1 MSATRAGRRRMAR
14 MSVLL
19 AGNHLTRQTAPA
31 EPVVVRAAGGG
42 AGAGAAT
49 GRTGVGDDQADQ
61 LAAAMTSAMAAGDGG
76 AVEAFYRRYFDRLYA
91 EARRATRRDESFCLD
106 VVQESV
112 LRIVRTVR
120 GARSEIQ
127 LVAWLRL
134 VVRTTAYDLMRSE
147 RRRQR
152 REALAAIGPA
162 DETPDEPHAGDEE
175 QLAWLRAQLDRL
187 DPEIARMIDLRY
199 HRRWTLERIAR
210 QFGLSIGTVDGRL
223 RRALRRLRESAPEEL
238 SDDA

>member
-1 MSATRAGRRRMAR
+1 MAR
-14 MSVLL
+14 MSVMPACNLP
-19 AGNHLTRQTAPA
+19 APQIGPPA
-31 EPVVVRAAGGG
+31 PVVLRAGGSG
-42 AGAGAAT
+42 T
-49 GRTGVGDDQADQ
+49 GSKSTDRIGVGDHQADQ
-61 LAAAMTSAMAAGDGG
+61 LAAAMTSAMAAGDGD
-76 AVEAFYRRYFDRLYA
+76 AVESFYRRYFDRLYA

-120 GARSEIQ
+120 AARTEIQ

-134 VVRTTAYDLMRSE
+134 VVRTTAYDLLRSE

-162 DETPDEPHAGDEE
+162 DEAPDEPSADDEE
-175 QLAWLRAQLDRL
+175 QLAWLRGQLDRL

-199 HRRWTLERIAR
+199 RRRWTLERIA
-210 QFGLSIGTVDGRL
+210 QQLGISIGTVDGRL

-238 SDDA
+238 LDDA

>member
-1 MSATRAGRRRMAR
+1 MAR
-14 MSVLL
+14 MSVLPGCNLL
-19 AGNHLTRQTAPA
+19 AGRGG
-31 EPVVVRAAGGG
+31 PVVAPTAVAGRACCRG
-42 AGAGAAT
+42 GAAT
-49 GRTGVGDDQADQ
+49 ERTGVGDQADQ
-61 LAAAMTSAMAAGDGG
+61 VAAAMTSAMAAGDGG

-120 GARSEIQ
+120 GAHSEIQ

-152 REALAAIGPA
+152 REALVAIGPA
-162 DETPDEPHAGDEE
+162 DEASDGPPAEDEE
-175 QLAWLRAQLDRL
+175 QLAWLRVQLDRL
-187 DPEIARMIDLRY
+187 DPQIARMIDLRY

>member
-1 MSATRAGRRRMAR
+1 
-14 MSVLL
+14 MSVLPGCNLL
-19 AGNHLTRQTAPA
+19 APQTGPAAPL
-31 EPVVVRAAGGG
+31 VVRASVGG
-42 AGAGAAT
+42 GAGAAT

-120 GARSEIQ
+120 GARSEVQ

-162 DETPDEPHAGDEE
+162 DEAPDEPRAEDEE
-175 QLAWLRAQLDRL
+175 QLAWLRVQLDRL
-187 DPEIARMIDLRY
+187 DPEIAKLIDLRY
-199 HRRWTLERIAR
+199 RRRWTLQRIAR

>member
-1 MSATRAGRRRMAR
+1 MAR
-14 MSVLL
+14 MSVLPGCNLL
-19 AGNHLTRQTAPA
+19 AGRGGPAVAPTAVA
-31 EPVVVRAAGGG
+31 GRACCRG
-42 AGAGAAT
+42 GAAT
-49 GRTGVGDDQADQ
+49 ERTGVGDQADQ
-61 LAAAMTSAMAAGDGG
+61 VAAAMTSAMAAGDGG

-152 REALAAIGPA
+152 REALVAIGPA
-162 DETPDEPHAGDEE
+162 DEASDGPPAEDEE
-175 QLAWLRAQLDRL
+175 QLAWLRVQLDRL
-187 DPEIARMIDLRY
+187 DPQIARMIDLRY

>member
-1 MSATRAGRRRMAR
+1 
-14 MSVLL
+14 MSVLP
-19 AGNHLTRQTAPA
+19 GCNHLGQAGPAAVAAPVTADQPC
-31 EPVVVRAAGGG
+31 EGTVDRRGG
-42 AGAGAAT
+42 T
-49 GRTGVGDDQADQ
+49 TDRPGVGDQADQ

-76 AVEAFYRRYFDRLYA
+76 AVESFYRRYFDRLYA

-134 VVRTTAYDLMRSE
+134 VVRTTAYDLLRSE

-162 DETPDEPHAGDEE
+162 DEAPDDPAAAGDEE
-175 QLAWLRAQLDRL
+175 QLAWLRRQLDRL

-199 HRRWTLERIAR
+199 RRRWTLERIAR
-210 QFGLSIGTVDGRL
+210 QCGLSIGTVDGRL

-238 SDDA
+238 LHDA